1 MSEDGELLAA
11 KEGSVAEK
19 EERDVEDKLSE
30 EEEGAAGMA
39 DDHKELA
46 RDMFEKITDY
56 LNGELAGIVRQNL
69 QTDFT

>member
-1 MSEDGELLAA
+1 MSEDGESLAA

-56 LNGELAGIVRQNL
+56 LNGELAGIVRQKL

>member
-1 MSEDGELLAA
+1 MSEDGESLAA
-11 KEGSVAEK
+11 KEESVAEK

-56 LNGELAGIVRQNL
+56 LNGELAGIL
-69 QTDFT
+69 LD